1 MSEKYAESTVSR
13 QEQILQAL
21 AMMLEEAPLEKITTA
36 KLAANVGVSEA
47 ALYRHFPSK
56 AKMFESLIT
65 FAEETLFVRI
75 GRISEQQT
83 TAVQQCHNLLRL
95 FLEFCEKNP
104 GITQI
109 LTGRGLMGEASKL
122 HDRVSQLYDR
132 LETQLRQYLR
142 EAELK
147 EGLRPRLPVANAANL
162 MLTSAEGRIS
172 QFCRSG
178 FKRQPME
185 GWEEQWL
192 MMTENLMRPAH
203 SAETSSALSR

>member
-1 MSEKYAESTVSR
+1 MPGNQRDNPSGR

-21 AMMLEEAPLEKITTA
+21 ATMLEAAPLEKITTA
-36 KLAANVGVSEA
+36 KLAAHVGVSEA

-56 AKMFESLIT
+56 AKMFEALIA

-75 GRISEQQT
+75 HRISEQQT
-83 TAVQQCHNLLRL
+83 DAISQCHHLLRL

-104 GITQI
+104 GITQVI
-109 LTGRGLMGEASKL
+109 TGRGLMGEASRL

-142 EAELK
+142 EAELR
-147 EGLRPRLPVANAANL
+147 EGLRPRMPVAGAANL
-162 MLTSAEGRIS
+162 MLTSAEGKVS

-178 FKRQPME
+178 FKRPPTE
-185 GWEEQWL
+185 DWEAQWL
-192 MMTENLMRPAH
+192 ALTEHLMRPVSTVGGNQA
-203 SAETSSALSR
+203 S